1 MNHVAESGVA
11 SHWLYKED
19 EKTLTELQHKT
30 HSWLQSLLELQS
42 TSGDSSEFLEHV
54 KVDLF
59 PGEVYAF
66 TPKGKIFALPRG
78 ATVVDLPMPCIPM
91 WATAAWPDAST
102 AS

>member
-1 MNHVAESGVA
+1 VA

-54 KVDLF
+54 KIDLF

-66 TPKGKIFALPRG
+66 TPKGKIFAMPGAPRWSILPTRC
-78 ATVVDLPMPCIPM
+78 TPT
-91 WATAAWPDAST
+91 WATAAWPGAST
-102 AS
+102 VS